1 MSQSSFT
8 PSRFTQTANVTMDRP
23 ARYGKQLASHIGHK
37 VTVDI
42 VDDGWVA
49 HIAGGLGYIT
59 PRETTLDLVAEG
71 IDDASLERIKDVL
84 ERHLRNFASALEI
97 TVDWR

>member
-1 MSQSSFT
+1 MSHSS
-8 PSRFTQTANVTMDRP
+8 FTQTANVTIDRP

-42 VDDGWVA
+42 LENGWVA
-49 HIAGGLGYIT
+49 HIAGGLGRIT
-59 PRETTLDLVAEG
+59 PQVSTLDLVAEG
-71 IDDASLERIKDVL
+71 IDEASRERIKDVL
-84 ERHLRNFASALEI
+84 ERHLRKFAGELEI

>member
-1 MSQSSFT
+1 MSQ
-8 PSRFTQTANVTMDRP
+8 PGFTQSASITIDRP

-37 VTVDI
+37 VTVD
-42 VDDGWVA
+42 VLDDGWVA
-49 HIAGGLGYIT
+49 HIAGGRGHIT
-59 PRETTLDLVAEG
+59 PQDTTLDLVAEG

-84 ERHLRNFASALEI
+84 ERHLRSFAGELEI